1 MVKAVD
7 ISQNFDTTG
16 LYRMPW
22 TQSDNTSTWLEIT
35 RGCDITCEYCIQ
47 DHVCVNNKT
56 LEEIEFEL
64 SELMRLRKCDSM
76 IIAGGEPLIH
86 PDIIKIVEMVKFHQ
100 VKPVIIT
107 NGVALDDLLLGK
119 LKKAGL
125 YGAILHI
132 DSGQHRPGWF
142 NKDEKELNELRQHY
156 VNMFCRQNGLICSF
170 ITTITPRALHQ
181 VPDIIEWMKKNT
193 GSVAQNIF
201 IPVRG
206 WDKDDPW
213 DYYAGGKKISIE
225 TTEYSQDNNYT
236 PLSARDISEEVKK
249 VLPEFR
255 FSGFLGGTEVAQA
268 PKWLIG
274 LYLES
279 GNKFLGNFGHKSMEI
294 SQVAHHAVFGRYL
307 SFLNPGLYRWGKL
320 LFPLTLFDNSIRRAF
335 ARYFKSILI
344 NPLIILKPITVQSII
359 IMQPFDILENGEC
372 DMCDGC
378 PNKTYYQGRLVSEC
392 RMEEYLS
399 YGRLMQ
405 YVPRDKPHGN
415 RDREGMKT
423 FEQAVK

>member
-1 MVKAVD
+1 MIKAVD
-7 ISQNFDTTG
+7 ISKNFDTGG

-47 DHVCVNNKT
+47 GHECVTHKT
-56 LEEIEFEL
+56 LEEVEFEL
-64 SELMRLRKCDSM
+64 TELMRLRRCDSM

-86 PDIIKIVEMVKFHQ
+86 PGIIEIVRMVKKFK
-100 VKPVIIT
+100 VKPIIIT
-107 NGVALDDLLLGK
+107 NGVALDESLLIK
-119 LKKAGL
+119 LKNAGL

-132 DSGQHRPGWF
+132 DSGQRRPGWLDR
-142 NKDEKELNELRQHY
+142 DEKVLNELRQHY
-156 VNMFCRQNGLICSF
+156 VDLFKRQKGLICSF
-170 ITTITPRALHQ
+170 ITTITPRALSQ
-181 VPDIIEWMKKNT
+181 VPDIIRWMNRNT
-193 GSVAQNIF
+193 GHAVQNIF

-213 DYYAGGKKISIE
+213 DYYVGGKKISIE
-225 TTEYSQDNNYT
+225 TTEYSCDVKYA
-236 PLSARDISEEVKK
+236 PLSAKDISEEVKK

-255 FSGFLGGTEVAQA
+255 FSAFLGGTEVAQA

-274 LYLES
+274 LYLNS
-279 GNKFLGNFGHKSMEI
+279 GKKFLGCFGEKSMEI
-294 SQVAHHAVFGRYL
+294 SQVAHHAIFGRYL
-307 SFLNPGLYRWGKL
+307 SFMKPRLYRWGKL
-320 LFPLTLFDNSIRRAF
+320 LFPLTLIDSKIRRAF

-344 NPLIILKPITVQSII
+344 NPLMIFKPVTVQSII

-392 RMEEYLS
+392 RMEEYLT

-405 YVPRDKPHGN
+405 YVSNDKKG
-415 RDREGMKT
+415 KT
-423 FEQAVK
+423 QEPGILKTEEQAV